1 MNYDILSLLIK
12 SMEILMKQFTEA
24 NYYKI
29 LQVIDTITEFIQGPC
44 VPNQV
49 ALAESRFIELVGT
62 ILEVF
67 IFLPKNFLYLN
78 DILLFDNIYKY

>member
-1 MNYDILSLLIK
+1 
-12 SMEILMKQFTEA
+12 MEILMKQFTET

-67 IFLPKNFLYLN
+67 NLILFYLFNFL
-78 DILLFDNIYKY
+78 ILLILF